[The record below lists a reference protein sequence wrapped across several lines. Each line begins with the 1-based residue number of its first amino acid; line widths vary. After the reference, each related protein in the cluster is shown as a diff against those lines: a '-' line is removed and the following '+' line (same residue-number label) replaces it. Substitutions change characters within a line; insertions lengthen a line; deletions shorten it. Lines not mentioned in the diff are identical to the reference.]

1 MKIALFIGETF
12 LLLTTTFIYSTIKLS
27 SKLSREEYEEEN
39 N

>member
-1 MKIALFIGETF
+1 MKIALFIGEILF
-12 LLLTTTFIYSTIKLS
+12 LITTTFIYSTIKLS